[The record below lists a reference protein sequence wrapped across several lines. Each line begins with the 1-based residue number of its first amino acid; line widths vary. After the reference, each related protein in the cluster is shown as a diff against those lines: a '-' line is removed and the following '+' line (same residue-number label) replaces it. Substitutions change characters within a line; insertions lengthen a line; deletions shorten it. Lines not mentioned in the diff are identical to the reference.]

1 MAGLSRPSSRRVS
14 GAQGSESWPEK
25 EIAVRGEADVPKGD
39 HKALKR
45 LRDMILAQGSG
56 SLPDRGSVITRSAIW
71 RGYLPIRRPPKRTC
85 EPPPTYLS
93 EGLASVPPIHAR
105 NDLRNDK
112 NRDGD
117 SRAAS

>member
-1 MAGLSRPSSRRVS
+1 MELREVRAGR
-14 GAQGSESWPEK
+14 K

-71 RGYLPIRRPPKRTC
+71 RGVPVPTYSETPAKRTC
-85 EPPPTYLS
+85 EPPYL
-93 EGLASVPPIHAR
+93 PI
-105 NDLRNDK
+105 
-112 NRDGD
+112 
-117 SRAAS
+117 